1 MIHDLALRWV
11 VTGLFVLTATECVL
25 AIVGKRRPW
34 TWVVSHGLHFVMA
47 VAMVMMAWPPSGA
60 QLPSTGATVFFSAS
74 GHDVRDDGLRC
85 GPNNRLAR

>member
-1 MIHDLALRWV
+1 MIHDLVLRWV
-11 VTGLFVLTATECVL
+11 VTGLFVLTAAECVL

-34 TWVVSHGLHFVMA
+34 AWVVSHGLHFVMA
-47 VAMVMMAWPPSGA
+47 LAMVMMAWPSGA
-60 QLPSTGATVFFSAS
+60 QLPSTGPTVFFPAR